1 MKAVVLINT
10 QDNYTLAPEFTE
22 GVAKGS
28 YPIVILTKSDG
39 KSLVDMLDR
48 YDGQTEV
55 FGRLDVEGSAMELQ
69 QQQQEQSE
77 VEVSAEGSIPSK
89 KDKGKSESHGPGMIS
104 MHKC

>member
-1 MKAVVLINT
+1 MLINT

-22 GVAKGS
+22 GVAKAS

-39 KSLVDMLDR
+39 NSLVDILEK

-55 FGRLDVEGSAMELQ
+55 LARLDVEGSAMELQ